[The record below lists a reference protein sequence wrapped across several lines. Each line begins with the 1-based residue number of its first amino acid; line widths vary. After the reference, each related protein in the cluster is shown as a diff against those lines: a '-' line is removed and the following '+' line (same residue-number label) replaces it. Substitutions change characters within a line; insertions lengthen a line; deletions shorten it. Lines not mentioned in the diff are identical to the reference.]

1 MANPTTNYGFV
12 LPTSTDLV
20 TDLPAD
26 FDVALQGVDT
36 QMFTNANAAVAKS
49 IVDAKGDLI
58 AGTADNTVARRSIG
72 ANNTVLT
79 ADSAEATG
87 MKWATPAAGGM
98 TLLST
103 TTLSGA
109 STTISGISQDY
120 NDLQIIIYGVTNAT
134 ADGNFGIDP
143 NANSALTYNV
153 WSRGAT
159 LNNSAAESLWLNYF
173 NTYLPLR
180 TSAANNWTLT
190 INNYADTTYYKS
202 LSYFGGYT
210 TSVNL
215 YPTIGYGTIAT
226 NSAITSLRFQ
236 NAGGNLSTGTVEI
249 YGVK

>member
-1 MANPTTNYGFV
+1 MATTPTYGWET
-12 LPTSTDLV
+12 PDDTDLV
-20 TDLPAD
+20 KDGAAAIRTLGNAI
-26 FDVALQGVDT
+26 DT
-36 QMFTNANAAVAKS
+36 TMGTMVPKS
-49 IVDAKGDLI
+49 IVDVKGDLI
-58 AGTADNTVARRSIG
+58 AATAADTVSRIAVG

-79 ADSAEATG
+79 ADSSTATG
-87 MKWATPAAGGM
+87 LKWATPAAGGM

-103 TTLSGA
+103 TSLSGA

-120 NDLQIIIYGVTNAT
+120 NDLQIVISGVTNAT

-143 NANSALTYNV
+143 NSNSTLTYNV

-159 LNNSAAESLWLNYF
+159 LSNSAAESLWLNYF

-180 TSAANNWTLT
+180 TSANNNWTLT
-190 INNYADTTYYKS
+190 INNYADTTQYKS

-226 NSAITSLRFQ
+226 TSAITALRFQ
-236 NAGGNLSTGTVEI
+236 NAGGNLLTGTVKI